1 MFDVIFEPTMNAAD
15 EQTARFDTLQ
25 AAIEHARQCVS
36 GRKLWFGLRIHDIA
50 AEEWLT
56 LAQADYKLRNGTAFG
71 PFDEAEFRP
80 IVGE

>member
-15 EQTARFDTLQ
+15 KQTVRFDTLQ

-36 GRKLWFGLRIHDIA
+36 GRKPGFGLRIHDIA

-56 LAQADYKLRNGTAFG
+56 LAQAAYKLRNGTAFG
-71 PFDEAEFRP
+71 PFDETELRAIF
-80 IVGE
+80 GE